1 MVAKWTK
8 SKTVY
13 KEAEDLKLVA
23 AEQRCFRRFFT
34 HSTITWRF
42 FFSRSQSQQ
51 RIRSTSII
59 FGANFLFPIITE
71 HPDNYQAF
79 IDFTLPYT
87 CVNPSSRLLFH
98 TPSPRVGNSP
108 PPNYYLRVIGFPP
121 LLQIVCK
128 FWIYV
133 GFKSLHLSMVWSLGL
148 SFMEYIY

>member
-1 MVAKWTK
+1 M
-8 SKTVY
+8 Y
-13 KEAEDLKLVA
+13 KEAEDVKLVA

-34 HSTITWRF
+34 HSTITWRFF

-108 PPNYYLRVIGFPP
+108 PPNYRLRVVGFS
-121 LLQIVCK
+121 LNASNSMQVMNRLR
-128 FWIYV
+128 
-133 GFKSLHLSMVWSLGL
+133 FKSLHLSNYALKSRSLIQ
-148 SFMEYIY
+148 FMEYKY